1 MDKILIF
8 RRGFKMIHR
17 QCSFS
22 IEHNLCCIT
31 WKHRIEAI
39 LVQTVTSVV
48 RNNLDFSQ
56 IVVDFKMQRTEP
68 FYTMTLFLPVFI
80 LTILAPIGL
89 ILPGKWH
96 IGYMIY
102 RISYII
108 TYTIYLSGGYINV
121 GDGFWR
127 RNVLVTTMRCW

>member
-1 MDKILIF
+1 
-8 RRGFKMIHR
+8 MIHR

-22 IEHNLCCIT
+22 IEHKLCYIT

-96 IGYMIY
+96 IG
-102 RISYII
+102 
-108 TYTIYLSGGYINV
+108 
-121 GDGFWR
+121 
-127 RNVLVTTMRCW
+127 